1 MVTNWVTK
9 MADVFDI
16 RSFSSYATYMLG
28 ERYLIVSVT
37 PRYELLVNII
47 DIGICDIGI
56 ESICED

>member
-1 MVTNWVTK
+1 